1 MRAEGLTRSHVAVVL
16 ACLAA
21 CAAMLLGDGELP
33 DPIARQQPAAH
44 ASMDGVRG
52 ESSDARRATSWI
64 DSSQPPDD
72 GDPASRSIQGAYG
85 LSDVESLHADASSA
99 PLSVALVDEDAKVRL
114 EAVTALT
121 IIGGDQVAAALTTV
135 ALSDTDSAVR
145 QEAVY
150 ALGEIGTE
158 ESIEVL
164 KHALFDPDVSVRE
177 AAVDAFADIGGEKSA
192 LALAVAL
199 NDADP
204 LLRAEVVDALGEIG
218 GQTSI
223 RLLRQASMDQ
233 HNSVREE
240 AADLLAELSGVAA
253 EDFHRAA
260 AHEFSTHISTENPL
274 RK

>member
-16 ACLAA
+16 ACLVA

-72 GDPASRSIQGAYG
+72 GDPASRSIQGA
-85 LSDVESLHADASSA
+85 LSDVESLDADASIA

-150 ALGEIGTE
+150 ALGEIGSE

-204 LLRAEVVDALGEIG
+204 SLRAEVVDALGEIG

-233 HNSVREE
+233 QNSVREE

-253 EDFHRAA
+253 EDFH
-260 AHEFSTHISTENPL
+260 
-274 RK
+274 